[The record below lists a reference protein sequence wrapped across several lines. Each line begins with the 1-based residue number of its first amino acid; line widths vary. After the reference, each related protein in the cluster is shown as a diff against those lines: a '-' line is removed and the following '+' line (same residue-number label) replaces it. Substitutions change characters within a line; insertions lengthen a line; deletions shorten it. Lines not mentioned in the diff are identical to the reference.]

1 MDFQCS
7 IIREEDCLDQV
18 FIFPWNCSS
27 SRSLYQH
34 IPKTVL
40 INKDPRRR
48 VIGWLSWTA
57 SPYQMAEPISINK
70 SGVLMRMW
78 GDVGDLGIMYPA
90 KRPRITNTCSSML
103 EKRTGEER
111 NSS

>member
-1 MDFQCS
+1 MLNNSGRRLFGPSVYISVELLQLQITLS
-7 IIREEDCLDQV
+7 AYSL
-18 FIFPWNCSS
+18 NSS
-27 SRSLYQH
+27 
-34 IPKTVL
+34 
-40 INKDPRRR
+40 NKQRPTSRRR

-103 EKRTGEER
+103 EKGTGEER